1 MHVTKQKER
10 TNKMKCHR
18 NKASIKKECRLDCT
32 CIHKFNKLLW
42 EKWPEDVWSM
52 YDRFREAGYIVRFK
66 IGEMGYPTLVEKRIV
81 DLLIAEDETRDE
93 IFNPFPSSEDRSKQL
108 ERLAHYRVAQN
119 AKLIYTVCVKTTDGA
134 KIAFFLF
141 RQKGTEQGLVYIVN
155 G

>member
-1 MHVTKQKER
+1 MNTKVHKSKINVE
-10 TNKMKCHR
+10 
-18 NKASIKKECRLDCT
+18 KECQLDCT

-42 EKWPEDVWSM
+42 EKWPEDMWSM
-52 YDRFREAGYIVRFK
+52 CDRFREAGYIVRFK
-66 IGEMGYPTLVEKRIV
+66 VGEMDYSTLVEKRII
-81 DLLIAEDETRDE
+81 DLQIAEDETRDE

-108 ERLAHYRVAQN
+108 ERLAHYRAAQN
-119 AKLIYTVCVKTTDGA
+119 AKLIYTVCVKTSDGA